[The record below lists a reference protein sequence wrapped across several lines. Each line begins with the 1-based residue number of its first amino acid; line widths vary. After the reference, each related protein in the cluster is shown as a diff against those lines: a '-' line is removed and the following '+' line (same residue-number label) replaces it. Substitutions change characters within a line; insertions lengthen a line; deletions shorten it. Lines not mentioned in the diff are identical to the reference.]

1 VRPSRLT
8 SRVAF
13 ADMDVLTAFD
23 AERIEAD
30 RAKGHPFW
38 LDLSDP
44 PEGEIERA
52 GEMLGLHPLAIED
65 TREFGQRPKV
75 DVYDDHVLLVFFSA
89 RLDESGTVQ
98 PIEVHIYVAQD
109 YVLTVRRAPCAALD
123 ELRERV
129 HDDPEHPVYEIFDTL
144 TDAFYPVI
152 ERLEERVD
160 ELEGEVLIRTRREQ
174 LTTIYR
180 LRQEVRELSRHVS
193 VQRDEFQSASDD
205 LQRLIKLGDARIYLR
220 DIADHLD
227 QIAGELHRQNDDLAA
242 LTSTYFNA
250 NADRLN
256 AIAARLTIVGTLFV
270 LWTLVTGFFGQN
282 FGWLVR
288 NIDSR
293 SDFLMFG
300 VGGLVVPTVI
310 LLTLFWVKRHDWF

>member
-1 VRPSRLT
+1 
-8 SRVAF
+8 
-13 ADMDVLTAFD
+13 MDVFTAFD

-30 RAKGHPFW
+30 RAKGHAFW
-38 LDLSDP
+38 LDLDDP
-44 PEGEIERA
+44 PHGEIARV
-52 GEMLGLHPLAIED
+52 GELLGLHPLAIED

-75 DVYDDHVLLVFFSA
+75 DVYEHHVLLVFYTA
-89 RLDESGTVQ
+89 VLDESGSVQ
-98 PIEVHIYVAQD
+98 PIEVHIYVAED
-109 YVLTVRRAPCAALD
+109 YVLTVRRQPCLVLD

-152 ERLEERVD
+152 ERLEERID
-160 ELEGEVLIRTRREQ
+160 QLEGDVLNRARREQ

-180 LRQEVRELSRHVS
+180 LRQEVRELSRLVS

-205 LQRLIKLGDARIYLR
+205 LQRLITLGDARIYLR

-227 QIAGELHRQNDDLAA
+227 QVAGELHRQNDDLAS

-256 AIAARLTIVGTLFV
+256 AIAARLTVVGTLFV

-282 FGWLVR
+282 FGWLVDH
-288 NIDSR
+288 IDSR
-293 SDFLMFG
+293 KDFLMFG
-300 VGGLVVPTVI
+300 VGGLVIPTVI
-310 LLTLFWVKRHDWF
+310 LLTLFWVKRDDWF